1 MSSKST
7 DEAEEP
13 MRQLVTHKATFTELV
28 FFGLLVFGKVFSFWT
43 MGFSMGYWQFLISL
57 SLACV
62 TYLCFAS
69 SVAEMSSIL
78 PFSGGSYGYVRC
90 VLGPFLGFIVGLF
103 ESLEYIMFLSSTLVD
118 VGLLLGS
125 LLHSGQNLQPLYW
138 LLFHLLAIP
147 AHLMG
152 GSLFW
157 RVSMFLSLWLV
168 GILVVYLLASAVRAD
183 PMPSTDLTAH
193 PSATLHFYSSAGWC
207 FKGLEVLT
215 LTCEHTSEPAKRVP
229 RAMVSS
235 AAIMAVLLLSTFAA
249 MGSLP
254 PGPEILKS
262 SLMPFAQSM
271 EEALRG
277 SQTLVH
283 LLLLPALL
291 GTVHCFLFAA
301 SQQLRAMACSGLVPA
316 DLKQPWVSVVAVC
329 TLSLCVELSLFY
341 SQPSSYR
348 SVLFSLAMLAAIPVY
363 ICLMVSYCIYS
374 TKFSGLDRFYRS
386 PVGQYGAFF
395 AIGAFAI
402 SALTLIAFP
411 KERTISTTF
420 FCVWTSLAVAYYFRV
435 AESRQCFSREE
446 QLRFFRIYI
455 SNITRKQRLARQRS
469 KLSTRSLRNFLKAVV
484 RNRAGAAYIYP
495 SALQSVFTSRRE
507 GFATAADDTPSERL
521 SVGTV
526 VPEEIIHHHPVQR
539 RPMQQVRDD
548 SYTLIQTFG
557 ACQEC
562 EEPQACQ
569 EEMPSLVSMSV
580 AE

>member
-1 MSSKST
+1 
-7 DEAEEP
+7 
-13 MRQLVTHKATFTELV
+13 
-28 FFGLLVFGKVFSFWT
+28 
-43 MGFSMGYWQFLISL
+43 
-57 SLACV
+57 
-62 TYLCFAS
+62 
-69 SVAEMSSIL
+69 
-78 PFSGGSYGYVRC
+78 
-90 VLGPFLGFIVGLF
+90 
-103 ESLEYIMFLSSTLVD
+103 
-118 VGLLLGS
+118 
-125 LLHSGQNLQPLYW
+125 
-138 LLFHLLAIP
+138 
-147 AHLMG
+147 
-152 GSLFW
+152 
-157 RVSMFLSLWLV
+157 
-168 GILVVYLLASAVRAD
+168 
-183 PMPSTDLTAH
+183 
-193 PSATLHFYSSAGWC
+193 
-207 FKGLEVLT
+207 
-215 LTCEHTSEPAKRVP
+215 
-229 RAMVSS
+229 
-235 AAIMAVLLLSTFAA
+235 

-316 DLKQPWVSVVAVC
+316 DLKQPW
-329 TLSLCVELSLFY
+329 
-341 SQPSSYR
+341 
-348 SVLFSLAMLAAIPVY
+348 
-363 ICLMVSYCIYS
+363 
-374 TKFSGLDRFYRS
+374 
-386 PVGQYGAFF
+386 
-395 AIGAFAI
+395 
-402 SALTLIAFP
+402 
-411 KERTISTTF
+411 
-420 FCVWTSLAVAYYFRV
+420 
-435 AESRQCFSREE
+435 
-446 QLRFFRIYI
+446 
-455 SNITRKQRLARQRS
+455 QRLARQRS